1 MTLKELS
8 KYHDMKIEVDD
19 LKNRIE
25 EIESTIVKA
34 SKFSDMKVDR
44 SFSTTSPTEQLV
56 IKLEKL
62 KNNYNSKSL
71 LLIDEMEKIETY
83 LDTIDDYEVRTIMR
97 KRFIDL
103 LTWEQVALDMHYSN
117 AVPYYKV
124 RKFLNRG

>member
-1 MTLKELS
+1 MTLKQLS

-25 EIESTIVKA
+25 ELESTIVKA

-44 SFSTTSPTEQLV
+44 SFSNTSPTEQLV

-62 KNNYNSKSL
+62 KNKYNTKSL
-71 LLIDEMEKIETY
+71 LLLDEMERIEAY
-83 LDTIDDYEVRTIMR
+83 LDTINDNEVRTIMR

-103 LTWEQVALDMHYSN
+103 MTWEEVAMQMHYSN
-117 AVPYYKV
+117 PVPYYKV
-124 RKFLNRG
+124 RKFLNE